1 MEELKQELLFGV
13 SDLDPAQWF
22 AFNLLGFLG
31 GIQVDRRL
39 SLAGL
44 SPWGTSI
51 GSGIRVFRGLG
62 TRITS

>member
-31 GIQVDRRL
+31 GFRSTGAFRL
-39 SLAGL
+39 QA
-44 SPWGTSI
+44 
-51 GSGIRVFRGLG
+51 
-62 TRITS
+62 